1 MKDFDI
7 SQIIMKILKFMGTIL
22 IGFFIGCAIAVI
34 YSIIVQ
40 VVTEKEGDEIMN
52 EIVTTTY
59 EQITQVEA
67 KNIIDTKSNF
77 IILDVRTEEEFA
89 EGHIEN
95 AILIPDYEIT
105 SKADEILK
113 DKNQLILV
121 YCRSGNRSKVASQA
135 LVELGYTNVK
145 EFGGIIDWEYGI
157 VK

>member
-1 MKDFDI
+1 MEKYYTLNEVA
-7 SQIIMKILKFMGTIL
+7 MMTGLTTRTLRNYLKMNVLKG
-22 IGFFIGCAIAVI
+22 
-34 YSIIVQ
+34 
-40 VVTEKEGDEIMN
+40 EKVDG
-52 EIVTTTY
+52 VW
-59 EQITQVEA
+59 
-67 KNIIDTKSNF
+67 KF
-77 IILDVRTEEEFA
+77 TEEEFA